1 MTALEKLRIDS
12 PDEYTT
18 TEEYKTF
25 VESLVTFYRT
35 HSTTTSLVIAPE
47 DGYLYQFDMAAF
59 LLDNNVQLEDH
70 ELIMRVNGLTSN
82 TQIDENLGTL
92 LIPNKDLVA
101 RMKMVYRTR
110 LSAN

>member
-1 MTALEKLRIDS
+1 MTALEKLRIDP

-25 VESLVTFYRT
+25 IESMVTFYRT
-35 HSTTTSLVIAPE
+35 HPTTETIIIAPE

-59 LLDNNVQLEDH
+59 LLDNKVQLEDH

-82 TQIDENLGTL
+82 TQIDENLGIL

-110 LSAN
+110 LTAN

>member
-1 MTALEKLRIDS
+1 MTALEKLRIDP

-18 TEEYKTF
+18 TEDYMTF
-25 VESLVTFYRT
+25 CESLVTFYRT
-35 HSTTTSLVIAPE
+35 HPTTTPIIIAPE
-47 DGYLYQFDMAAF
+47 DGYLYQFDLAAF
-59 LLDNNVQLEDH
+59 LLDNGVQLEDH

-101 RMKMVYRTR
+101 RMKMVFRTR
-110 LSAN
+110 LTAN